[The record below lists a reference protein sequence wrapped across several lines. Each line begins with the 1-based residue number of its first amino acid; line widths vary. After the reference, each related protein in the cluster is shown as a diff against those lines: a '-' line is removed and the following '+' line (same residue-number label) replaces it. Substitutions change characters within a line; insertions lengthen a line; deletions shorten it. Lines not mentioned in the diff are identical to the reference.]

1 MTLVRTVVLLGGALV
16 VMLAVVVLRAQTTRL
31 HYELSQY
38 EREAVT
44 LRDELRRKNLELWL
58 LRTLPP
64 ETTPLTT
71 PAVRPAPRERPGL

>member
-16 VMLAVVVLRAQTTRL
+16 VMLAVVVLRAETTRL
-31 HYELSQY
+31 HYQLSQY

-44 LRDELRRKNLELWL
+44 LRDELRRMNLELWL

-71 PAVRPAPRERPGL
+71 PAARPAPRARPGL